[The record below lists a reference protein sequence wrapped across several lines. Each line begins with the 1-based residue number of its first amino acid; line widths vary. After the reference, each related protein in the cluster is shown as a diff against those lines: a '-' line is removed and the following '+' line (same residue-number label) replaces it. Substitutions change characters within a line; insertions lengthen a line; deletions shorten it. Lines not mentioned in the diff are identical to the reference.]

1 MLDLKTQPSLDF
13 PDDPLKWDG
22 WSKYKAENPYERLC
36 FDPRARPNE
45 DQIQQHCTALMQWWQ
60 KKLRLKTQPSN
71 PLTQLLGRGL
81 DEASSYLVEARMQ
94 LLDPARRVQIDEELS
109 AQAEQ
114 EALAEFSKYVA
125 VSIAGKIL
133 TAEAEANLAEF
144 GQRNGLTEEQT
155 RNCIEE
161 ELRRNKAKRAAPPR
175 PAVPETPAVETNDE
189 GGEEFLSA
197 PRPCET

>member
-1 MLDLKTQPSLDF
+1 MLDLKTKPSLDF

-22 WSKYKAENPYERLC
+22 WREYKADNLYERLC
-36 FDPRARPNE
+36 LDPKSAPGDE
-45 DQIQQHCTALMQWWQ
+45 EIQQHCAALLQWWQ
-60 KKLRLKTQPSN
+60 KKLRLKNQPSN
-71 PLTQLLGRGL
+71 PLAQLLGRGL

-94 LLDPARRVQIDEELS
+94 LLDPARRLQIDEELA
-109 AQAEQ
+109 AQAQQ
-114 EALAEFSKYVA
+114 EALDEFSKYVA
-125 VSIAGKIL
+125 ISLAGKIL

-175 PAVPETPAVETNDE
+175 PAVPE
-189 GGEEFLSA
+189 
-197 PRPCET
+197 